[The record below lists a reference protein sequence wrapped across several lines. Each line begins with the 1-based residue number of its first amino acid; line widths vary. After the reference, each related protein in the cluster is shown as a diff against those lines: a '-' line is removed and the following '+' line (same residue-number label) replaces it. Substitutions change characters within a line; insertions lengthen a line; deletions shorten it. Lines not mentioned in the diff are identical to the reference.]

1 MKRLIS
7 LPVLVLS
14 ALLSVS
20 GCSTT
25 PPSTFYTLTP
35 IPDAAARNTS
45 LIGGHIALGL
55 GPVMFPLFLDRPQI
69 VSRDGENRLAF
80 DEFQR
85 WGGTLQ
91 DDFLRIWSENLGH
104 LLGNS
109 KILVFPSEVRFP
121 LDFRILAEV
130 LTFEGTR
137 AGEVVLK
144 VRWSIM
150 DPYLERLLVSRE
162 GVYRQRISGP
172 IGGGATVAA
181 AMSRAV
187 GDFSRD
193 VADTVSG
200 LPKPAPV
207 RVQPL

>member
-1 MKRLIS
+1 MKQVSIFHAIL
-7 LPVLVLS
+7 LS
-14 ALLSVS
+14 AVLATS

-35 IPDAAARNTS
+35 IPDASVRDTP
-45 LIGGHIALGL
+45 LTGGNIALGL

-69 VSRDGENRLAF
+69 VSRDGTNRLTL
-80 DEFQR
+80 DEFHR
-85 WGGTLQ
+85 WGGSLQ
-91 DDFLRIWSENLGH
+91 DDFLRVWSENLAH

-130 LTFEGTR
+130 LTFERTPD
-137 AGEVVLK
+137 GEAVLK
-144 VRWSIM
+144 VRWSVM
-150 DPYLERLLVSRE
+150 DPYLERLLISRE
-162 GVYRQRISGP
+162 GVYRQRVTGP
-172 IGGGATVAA
+172 GDDGEALTA
-181 AMSRAV
+181 AMSRTV

-193 VADTVSG
+193 VADTVSL
-200 LPKPAPV
+200 LPNPTTA